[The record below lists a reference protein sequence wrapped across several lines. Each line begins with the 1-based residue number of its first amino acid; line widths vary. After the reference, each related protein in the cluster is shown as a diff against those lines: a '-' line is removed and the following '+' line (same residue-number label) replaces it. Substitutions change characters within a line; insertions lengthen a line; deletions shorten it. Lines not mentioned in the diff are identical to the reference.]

1 MEEGN
6 GEVEMKRASRGKRK
20 VDERKR
26 RLQIERDGEEKK
38 QRGIFLPARERRHF
52 EDCTSPNPGYY
63 TFASCF

>member
-26 RLQIERDGEEKK
+26 RLE
-38 QRGIFLPARERRHF
+38 
-52 EDCTSPNPGYY
+52 N
-63 TFASCF
+63 